1 MDWNTASIIASVVFA
16 AGVLYQRVKV
26 CEQRIAAV
34 EQTLWVIRQ
43 EIQEGHD

>member
-1 MDWNTASIIASVVFA
+1 MDFNTISIISSVIFA
-16 AGVLYQRVKV
+16 AGVLYQRVKS
-26 CEQRIAAV
+26 CEQRIHAV